1 MSEKCET
8 GPHDWVAN
16 KGRFILTWV
25 LPAILIVI
33 TGMMQLAPW
42 MTGSIWAIALSWM
55 GYACLRNARQ
65 CGRMHCFFRG
75 PFFLGSAM
83 LALGIGMQ
91 WIQWLTFNGLGLFL
105 LIGTP
110 LVCVLPE
117 MFWGTYKV
125 ATNGKEE

>member
-1 MSEKCET
+1 MVQITSDIELSGAGCTTAITPNQLVQSSSEN
-8 GPHDWVAN
+8 D
-16 KGRFILTWV
+16 
-25 LPAILIVI
+25 
-33 TGMMQLAPW
+33 MMQLAPW

-65 CGRMHCFFRG
+65 CGRMHCFFSG